1 MDIRIVLV
9 EPEHEGNIGSVAR
22 LIKNFGLN
30 ELWLINPKTEV
41 GKEAR
46 VYAVHAKE
54 IIENAVIVNE
64 LNEALYGINFVIGT
78 TAIFAKS
85 TSNFLRVSITPEELA
100 KKAILIKGK
109 MALLFGRE
117 SKGLSNDELNKCD
130 SIVTIPTNPLYKT
143 LNIATASAII
153 LYELWKTIVK
163 HPKGYFEEASRE
175 NRLRLIKLFDQFS
188 VYSLP
193 SYKRKLATRA
203 FQNIISRAFISKRE
217 ATLIIGVLR
226 KIGQRIS

>member
-1 MDIRIVLV
+1 
-9 EPEHEGNIGSVAR
+9 
-22 LIKNFGLN
+22 
-30 ELWLINPKTEV
+30 
-41 GKEAR
+41 
-46 VYAVHAKE
+46 
-54 IIENAVIVNE
+54 
-64 LNEALYGINFVIGT
+64 
-78 TAIFAKS
+78 
-85 TSNFLRVSITPEELA
+85 
-100 KKAILIKGK
+100 

-153 LYELWKTIVK
+153 LYELWKAKVK

-188 VYSLP
+188 EYSLP
-193 SYKRKLATRA
+193 PYKRKIATKA

-226 KIGQRIS
+226 KIGKSIS